1 MKSRSLPVAILMVS
15 VMLMLALWLG
25 WRHQVDKG
33 PISKPWP
40 PVPPALITSAKPS
53 SSGPLDGL
61 ESAGSGFD
69 WSSLSDEELRAYS
82 RTFRTEAAGRS
93 YNLDRK
99 VMSGEP
105 VMADLFEAAP
115 GEYVFT
121 RLTPTISSDAEGRP
135 FVKVQVES
143 FSVGGPE
150 GVRDRI
156 VRTTDVYPTATRVI
170 GVAHDSGIYSVAV
183 GAEIRSE
190 HEVQLR
196 SSGSYQQAGP
206 VAKAE

>member
-1 MKSRSLPVAILMVS
+1 MKSRSLPAAIVMVS
-15 VMLMLALWLG
+15 VMLMLALWVG
-25 WRHQVDKG
+25 WRHRVEEG
-33 PISKPWP
+33 PIRKPSP
-40 PVPPALITSAKPS
+40 PVSPALTTSVKPS
-53 SSGPLDGL
+53 SPGLRDGL

-93 YNLDRK
+93 YNMDRK
-99 VMSGEP
+99 VISGEP
-105 VMADLFEAAP
+105 VVADVFEAAP
-115 GEYVFT
+115 GEFVFT

-143 FSVGGPE
+143 FSVGGPD

-156 VRTTDVYPTATRVI
+156 VRAKDVYPSATQII
-170 GVAHDSGIYSVAV
+170 GVAYDSGTYSVAV

-196 SSGSYQQAGP
+196 SSGSYQQAVP
-206 VAKAE
+206 VAKTE